1 MTAGRPYF
9 DELSTNGEGHGRLG
23 LAKREERT
31 SMIKKGMIRAFDGV
45 THTAAVQIAG
55 SLSVW
60 LEGVPVSRGI
70 PAGEMVVGRP
80 CAVLFL
86 DESNPDDAVI
96 VAVTGSGESGAG
108 RDLSLRHTLLDN
120 RYYPSL
126 LVPWLYSTDSH
137 TLSNYV
143 LFAIP
148 FPIPQQ
154 WQVDRIGVHI
164 PVASATAGAKGRLG
178 IYADKGDCYPGQLLV
193 DAGEIEVDTTGA
205 KSLAIQE
212 TLPAGLWWLAIHLG
226 AADAHVWYYSTF
238 GQTVLGNSAPSNI
251 TYGEYWVLR
260 EYQPLPDLFP
270 SGAGGQYYI
279 EAVMLRKAA

>member
-1 MTAGRPYF
+1 M
-9 DELSTNGEGHGRLG
+9 
-23 LAKREERT
+23 
-31 SMIKKGMIRAFDGV
+31 MKKGVIRAFDAA
-45 THTAAVQIAG
+45 THTATVQMAG

-70 PAGEMVVGRP
+70 PAGEMAVGRA

-86 DESNPDDAVI
+86 DESNPDDAVV
-96 VAVTGSGESGAG
+96 VAVIGGGESVAAG
-108 RDLSLRHTLLDN
+108 DLSLRHTLLSN

-137 TLSNYV
+137 ALSNLV

-148 FPIPQQ
+148 FPIPRQ

-164 PVASATAGAKGRLG
+164 AVASATV
-178 IYADKGDCYPGQLLV
+178 V
-193 DAGEIEVDTTGA
+193 DAGEIDIDTAGA
-205 KSLAIQE
+205 KSLPMDE

-226 AADAHVWYYSTF
+226 AADAQVWYYSTF

-260 EYQPLPDLFP
+260 QYQPLPDPFP
-270 SGAGGQYYI
+270 DGAGGQYYI
-279 EAVMLRKAA
+279 EAVMLRKSG

>member
-1 MTAGRPYF
+1 M
-9 DELSTNGEGHGRLG
+9 
-23 LAKREERT
+23 
-31 SMIKKGMIRAFDGV
+31 MKKGVTRAFDGD
-45 THTAAVQIAG
+45 THTATVQMAG

-70 PAGEMVVGRP
+70 PAGEMAVGRA

-86 DESNPDDAVI
+86 DESNPDDAVV
-96 VAVTGSGESGAG
+96 VAVIGGGESVAAG
-108 RDLSLRHTLLDN
+108 DLSLRHTLLSN

-137 TLSNYV
+137 ALSNLV

-148 FPIPQQ
+148 FPIPRQ

-164 PVASATAGAKGRLG
+164 AVASATAGARGRLG
-178 IYADKGDCYPGQLLV
+178 IYADNGACYPGQLVV
-193 DAGEIEVDTTGA
+193 DAGEIDIDTAGA
-205 KSLAIQE
+205 KSLPMDE

-226 AADAHVWYYSTF
+226 AADAQVWYYSTF

-260 EYQPLPDLFP
+260 QYQPLPDPFP
-270 SGAGGQYYI
+270 DGAGGQYYI
-279 EAVMLRKAA
+279 EAVMLRKSG